1 LEALA
6 YVYIYMLRGVLPWMN
21 LKSKNIKEKY
31 EKIKEKK
38 ILTKVED
45 LCEGIPEDFV
55 TYTNYCRNLK
65 FDEKPDYPYL
75 RAVYRN

>member
-31 EKIKEKK
+31 DKIKEKK

>member
-31 EKIKEKK
+31 DKIKEKK

-45 LCEGIPEDFV
+45 LCEGIPGDFV

-75 RAVYRN
+75 RALYRN

>member
-31 EKIKEKK
+31 DKIKEKK

-75 RAVYRN
+75 RALYRN

>member
-1 LEALA
+1 MEALA

-31 EKIKEKK
+31 DKIKEKK

-75 RAVYRN
+75 RALYRN

>member
-1 LEALA
+1 
-6 YVYIYMLRGVLPWMN
+6 MLRGVLPWMN